1 MNEERKSL
9 QASAT
14 FNFHNTSNQTKRLV
28 LLPGIFN
35 TQKIEAITHK
45 EVVDD
50 EEVDVTEYYVRNTS
64 TASLTKANYV
74 ADQVA
79 DDYIDRCADA
89 VVVSS
94 SDLCTY
100 ADFRRSID
108 LKGSSVTEIVIQNKT
123 NDQSLFDQMI
133 EVHKTA
139 IGSRGGSDF
148 IRLQD
153 YVLPSNYDR
162 TKITIDFSKISS
174 VMTLDAYSFL
184 AINVPAGAQ
193 FSIQFKLA

>member
-1 MNEERKSL
+1 MNEEKKSL

-14 FNFHNTSNQTKRLV
+14 FNFENLTDATKRLV
-28 LLPGIFN
+28 LLPGIFE
-35 TQKIEAITHK
+35 TKKIEAVQT
-45 EVVDD
+45 
-50 EEVDVTEYYVRNTS
+50 EEKGETFVKYVPRNTA
-64 TASLTKANYV
+64 TENLTKANYV

-79 DDYIDRCADA
+79 DDYVDGCEDA
-89 VVVSS
+89 VKVTST
-94 SDLCTY
+94 DLCSY

-108 LKGSSVTEIVIQNKT
+108 LKGSSVTEIVIQNKLD
-123 NDQSLFDQMI
+123 DQSLFDQMI

-162 TKITIDFSKISS
+162 SKITIDFSKILS

-184 AINVPAGAQ
+184 ALNVPAGAK

>member
-1 MNEERKSL
+1 MTEERKSL

-14 FNFHNTSNQTKRLV
+14 FNFDNTARETVRLV
-28 LLPGIFN
+28 LLPGIFD
-35 TQKIEAITHK
+35 TQKIEAVETEDDQHNT
-45 EVVDD
+45 VVN
-50 EEVDVTEYYVRNTS
+50 YYVRNTS
-64 TASLTKANYV
+64 TANLSKANYV

-79 DDYIDRCADA
+79 DDYVEGCEDK
-89 VVVSS
+89 VKVTST
-94 SDLCTY
+94 DLCAY

-108 LKGSSVTEIVIQNKT
+108 LKGSSVTEIVIQNKLD
-123 NDQSLFDQMI
+123 DQSLFDQMI
-133 EVHKTA
+133 EVHKTS

-162 TKITIDFSKISS
+162 SKITIDFSKISS

-184 AINVPAGAQ
+184 ALNVPASAK